1 MPENNTESQLGPL
14 KSENSDLNYVG
25 IVVAIIGGTVL
36 LLGLVG
42 VALMLS

>member
-1 MPENNTESQLGPL
+1 MPENNTESRPGPL

-36 LLGLVG
+36 LLGLGG
-42 VALMLS
+42 VALNIL